1 MSETRDF
8 PLYSVLGVLTD
19 LPMELDPYMDILQ
32 WMVGTPLS
40 IVTAMPA
47 KVACAEWIRTTHPLL
62 RSIPAESGF
71 KAGDDE
77 ASMDAWVADLARTL
91 RDPMPIERLP
101 RGRWGA
107 PSDLDVLDEH
117 GALPKTYV
125 IPNES

>member
-40 IVTAMPA
+40 IVTARPA

-101 RGRWGA
+101 ADRWRS
-107 PSDLDVLDEH
+107 PSDLDVLKQH

-125 IPNES
+125 AGP